1 MHCNSLYFHHP
12 NFLYFKTPFFSPAH
26 LFSFSKT
33 LDSSMSYLH
42 PSQKGTAQIGSS
54 NHTNTYHVGVLAGNW
69 MEERNSFGPQ
79 PKRDFKFTAKSETTE
94 RYPPRNPKDY
104 AAAKPPQC
112 VQPEAPR
119 ALIFGEVTGA
129 GATGNLQTVQELSF
143 QDLSRG
149 GKAMSSEQVFSTTG
163 NSPRRKGTLE
173 KRKEN
178 NTLRGQDMEDVR
190 RAVADEL
197 NATSGSSIT
206 AASPNAPAS
215 QQLSGTIGNATQGGL
230 GVLTSSKSRQ
240 QFLTTK
246 NVTTDATGEYMQ
258 SHPECFV
265 KSKCNSRGEVI
276 KTLRSPMMKTG
287 LRKD

>member
-1 MHCNSLYFHHP
+1 
-12 NFLYFKTPFFSPAH
+12 
-26 LFSFSKT
+26 
-33 LDSSMSYLH
+33 MSYMH

-79 PKRDFKFTAKSETTE
+79 PKRDFKFTARSET
-94 RYPPRNPKDY
+94 RDKYPPRSEKDY
-104 AAAKPPQC
+104 GAAKPPQC

-119 ALIFGEVTGA
+119 ALIFGELTGP

-143 QDLSRG
+143 QDLTKG
-149 GKAMSSEQVFSTTG
+149 GKALSSEQVFATTG

-178 NTLRGQDMEDVR
+178 GTLRGQDMEDVR

-197 NATSGSSIT
+197 NATGGSATSPCS
-206 AASPNAPAS
+206 AASPTSLN
-215 QQLSGTIGNATQGGL
+215 GTLGNGTQAGL
-230 GVLTSSKSRQ
+230 GVLSSNKSRQ

-265 KSKCNSRGEVI
+265 KSKCNSRGDVI

-287 LRKD
+287 FRKE